1 MAKQKKFNYFDA
13 FERQVEIATEESNL
27 LIESIQNFSNEAD
40 MHDLFK
46 RAHDIE
52 HQGDLMNRDIISNVA
67 ADFITPIDREDIVEL
82 ASDLDD
88 ITDLIEG
95 ILQRFYMFNVQE
107 MHPAVIQ
114 FAVIINKSL
123 KALHKAM
130 GPFSEFKKLKKIA
143 HIANDVSELEEEA
156 DKLYIEVIR
165 EIYTEK
171 SSDALYV
178 LTWTRLFSRLEH
190 TCDSCKKAADKMSTI
205 MLKNV

>member
-1 MAKQKKFNYFDA
+1 MAKQKKFNYFEA
-13 FERQVEIATEESNL
+13 FEKQVEIATEESNL
-27 LIESIQNFSNEAD
+27 LIEAVKSFSPEAD

-52 HQGDLMNRDIISNVA
+52 HEGDMMNRDIISSVA

-82 ASDLDD
+82 AADLDD

-95 ILQRFYMFNVQE
+95 IMQRFYMFNIQE
-107 MHPAVIQ
+107 IHPAVMQ

-123 KALHKAM
+123 KALQKAM

-156 DKLYIEVIR
+156 DALYIKAIR
-165 EIYTEK
+165 DLYIDNA
-171 SSDALYV
+171 SDSLYV
-178 LTWTRLFSRLEH
+178 LTWTRLFSRLEE